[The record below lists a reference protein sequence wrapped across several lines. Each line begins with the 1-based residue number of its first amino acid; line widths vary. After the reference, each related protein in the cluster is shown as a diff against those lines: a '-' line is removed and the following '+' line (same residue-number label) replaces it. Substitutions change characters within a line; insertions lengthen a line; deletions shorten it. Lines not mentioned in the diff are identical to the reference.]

1 MTDTSD
7 TSDTDPA
14 ELNSY
19 RISETVWFLD
29 RHGKSRRGVIRRLGV
44 TPRGVPY
51 AEIFDEIDKRSA
63 NLVLESL
70 SKHPIDDAPKARAR
84 RSIQKKGR
92 GRSS

>member
-7 TSDTDPA
+7 TGPI

-19 RISETVWFLD
+19 RVSEAVWFLD
-29 RHGKSRRGVIRRLGV
+29 RHGKSRRGVIRRLGI
-44 TPRGVPY
+44 TPKGVPY

-63 NLVLESL
+63 NLVLETL
-70 SKHPIDDAPKARAR
+70 SKSPIEDVPKARAR

-92 GRSS
+92 GRS